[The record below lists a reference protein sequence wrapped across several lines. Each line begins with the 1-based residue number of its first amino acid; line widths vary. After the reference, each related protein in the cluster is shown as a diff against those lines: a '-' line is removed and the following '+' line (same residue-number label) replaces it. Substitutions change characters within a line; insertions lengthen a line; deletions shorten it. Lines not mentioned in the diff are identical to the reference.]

1 MKMKLRC
8 ALFLI
13 AFLLIA
19 NTASAEEVKRLENE
33 TLENFARRIGPPE
46 SELTHSVIE
55 TEAWG
60 HNKTVLAFYETEFK
74 TSGQTESKIVGYI
87 FLPQDAN
94 TYQKIL
100 IGTFEPEGG
109 PPTIEA
115 VFFANADRDKPKELI
130 VICSWLQR
138 HYDVSGTLYGTFI
151 FDDLRP
157 GSSPTELR
165 FLESV
170 SRRVSGDCECEWRNG
185 KKRISRYK
193 TAASVKV
200 GLKKLGF

>member
-1 MKMKLRC
+1 MKLRF

-13 AFLLIA
+13 TFLLGSLIS
-19 NTASAEEVKRLENE
+19 SAEEVKRLENE
-33 TLENFARRIGPPE
+33 TLENFARRNGPSQ

-60 HNKTVLAFYETEFK
+60 HEKTVIAFYDTQFK
-74 TSGQTESKIVGYI
+74 DSDQTYDRIVGYI

-109 PPTIEA
+109 PPQIEA
-115 VFFANADRDKPKELI
+115 VFFANADKDKAKELI

-138 HYDVSGTLYGTFI
+138 HYDFSGTLYGTFI
-151 FDDLRP
+151 FDDLRA
-157 GSSPTELR
+157 GARPTELS
-165 FLESV
+165 FLENV
-170 SRRVSGDCECEWRNG
+170 SDRVSGDCECEWRNG
-185 KKRISRYK
+185 KKRTSRYK
-193 TAASVKV
+193 TAASVRA

>member
-1 MKMKLRC
+1 
-8 ALFLI
+8 
-13 AFLLIA
+13 
-19 NTASAEEVKRLENE
+19 VKRLENE
-33 TLENFARRIGPPE
+33 TIENFARRVGPPQ

-60 HNKTVLAFYETEFK
+60 HEKTMIAFYDTEYK
-74 TSGQTESKIVGYI
+74 LSEQTYDKIIGYI

-109 PPTIEA
+109 PPKIEA
-115 VFFANADRDKPKELI
+115 VFFANADTDKAKELI

-138 HYDVSGTLYGTFI
+138 HYDFNGTLYGTFV
-151 FDDLRP
+151 FDNP
-157 GSSPTELR
+157 HAGPTELT

-170 SRRVSGDCECEWRNG
+170 SKRVSGDCECEWRNG
-185 KKRISRYK
+185 KKRTSRYK
-193 TAASVKV
+193 TAASVRA
-200 GLKKLGF
+200 GLKRLGFE

>member
-1 MKMKLRC
+1 MKLLRFT
-8 ALFLI
+8 LFLI
-13 AFLLIA
+13 AFLLG
-19 NTASAEEVKRLENE
+19 TFTSSAEEVKRLENE
-33 TLENFARRIGPPE
+33 TIENFARRVGPPQ

-60 HNKTVLAFYETEFK
+60 HEKTMIAFYDTEYK
-74 TSGQTESKIVGYI
+74 LSEQTYDKIIGYI

-109 PPTIEA
+109 PPQIEA
-115 VFFANADRDKPKELI
+115 VFFANADTDKAKELI

-138 HYDVSGTLYGTFI
+138 HYDFNGTLYGTFV
-151 FDDLRP
+151 FDNP
-157 GSSPTELR
+157 HAGPTELT

-170 SRRVSGDCECEWRNG
+170 SKRVSGDCECEWRNG
-185 KKRISRYK
+185 KKRTSRYK
-193 TAASVKV
+193 TAASVRA
-200 GLKKLGF
+200 GLKRLGFE

>member
-1 MKMKLRC
+1 MMIKLRL

-13 AFLLIA
+13 AFLLGTHA
-19 NTASAEEVKRLENE
+19 LSAQEIKRFENE
-33 TLENFARRIGPPE
+33 PLESFARRNGPPQ

-60 HNKTVLAFYETEFK
+60 HKQSVLAFYETESK
-74 TSGQTESKIVGYI
+74 TYGQTEHNIIGYI

-109 PPTIEA
+109 DPQIEA
-115 VFFANADRDKPKELI
+115 VFFANADRDKAKELI
-130 VICSWLQR
+130 VICSWPQR
-138 HYDVSGTLYGTFI
+138 HYDFSGTLYGTFV
-151 FDDLRP
+151 FDDLQSGAR
-157 GSSPTELR
+157 STELKL
-165 FLESV
+165 LEGV

-185 KKRISRYK
+185 KKRTSRFK
-193 TAASVKV
+193 TAASVRA
-200 GLKKLGF
+200 GLKKLGY

>member
-1 MKMKLRC
+1 MKLRS

-13 AFLLIA
+13 AFLLGA
-19 NTASAEEVKRLENE
+19 HTASAEIVKRLENE
-33 TLENFARRIGPPE
+33 TLENFAQRNGPPQ

-60 HNKTVLAFYETEFK
+60 HKKTVLAFYETESK
-74 TSGQTESKIVGYI
+74 ISDQTDRKIVGYI
-87 FLPQDAN
+87 FLSQDAN

-109 PPTIEA
+109 DPKIEA
-115 VFFANADRDKPKELI
+115 VFFANADQDKVKELI

-138 HYDVSGTLYGTFI
+138 HYDFSGTLYGTFI
-151 FDDLRP
+151 FDDLRT
-157 GSSPTELR
+157 GTSPTELS
-165 FLESV
+165 FLESA
-170 SRRVSGDCECEWRNG
+170 SRQVSGDCECEWRNG

-193 TAASVKV
+193 TAASVRA
-200 GLKKLGF
+200 GLRKLGF